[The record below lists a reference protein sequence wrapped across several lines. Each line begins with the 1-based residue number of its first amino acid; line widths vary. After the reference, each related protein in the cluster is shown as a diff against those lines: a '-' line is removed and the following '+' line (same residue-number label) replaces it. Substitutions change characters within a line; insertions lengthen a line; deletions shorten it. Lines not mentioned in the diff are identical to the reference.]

1 MVVYQCKEKRTMKNV
16 SLLTATERAQLP
28 LVISRRAR
36 FKSMIKSSVVNYN
49 KLFSNCL
56 MIQGKAGTG
65 KTTLCETFLEQ
76 LKEDEIIAGV
86 VRVPGHVTPK
96 SMYHVMKDT
105 ATPDKNGK
113 PYVLL
118 LDDVDCLGD
127 EGCLELMK
135 AAFDT
140 KSDTKTNRKVF
151 YMTEDGGRGF
161 KFNGFGI
168 IICNNDFGN
177 KKLSVHQEA
186 LLDRVQQLSIDL
198 QPNDMMIF
206 TTHLLEDYL
215 NDNTDELSDEE
226 IQDVITLFNT
236 DIRRWMEHDAFR
248 KAKVNY
254 SIRLVKK
261 FVDAQKVYG
270 EDWKDF
276 NITYRKLEAACEL
289 SEIQAGIIEN
299 PEDVKVKKARI
310 VKKGNTKSTKKSTK
324 KTSTRG
330 KWDVEP
336 PKDANGRYV
345 DPKTGVPYDKN
356 RQFYLRNK
364 FGKAC

>member
-1 MVVYQCKEKRTMKNV
+1 MKNV

-28 LVISRRAR
+28 LVISRRSR
-36 FKSMIKSSVVNYN
+36 FKSMIKSSVINYN

-76 LKEDEIIAGV
+76 LKEDEVIAGV

-96 SMYHVMKDT
+96 SMYHVMKET
-105 ATPDKNGK
+105 ATPDKSGR
-113 PYVLL
+113 PFVLL

-140 KSDTKTNRKVF
+140 KSDTRTNRKVF

-226 IQDVITLFNT
+226 IQDVINLFNT

-261 FVDAQKVYG
+261 FVDAQRVYG
-270 EDWKDF
+270 NDWKDF
-276 NITYRKLEAACEL
+276 NISYRKLEAACEL
-289 SEIQAGIIEN
+289 DEIQKGVIEN
-299 PEDVKVKKARI
+299 PEDVKNIRKARVVKKASPKTTI
-310 VKKGNTKSTKKSTK
+310 K
-324 KTSTRG
+324 KTSKKVVSKKA
-330 KWDVEP
+330 KWETEP
-336 PKDANGRYV
+336 PKNSDGRYV
-345 DPKTGVPYDKN
+345 DPQTGEVYDRN
-356 RQFYLRNK
+356 VQYYLRNK

>member
-1 MVVYQCKEKRTMKNV
+1 MKNV
-16 SLLTATERAQLP
+16 SLLTAEERAQLP
-28 LVISRRAR
+28 MVISRRAR
-36 FKSMIKSSVVNYN
+36 FKSMIKSSVVNYD

-76 LKEDEIIAGV
+76 LKEDNIIAGTI
-86 VRVPGHVTPK
+86 RVPGHVTPK

-105 ATPDKNGK
+105 ATPDNEGR

-140 KSDTKTNRKVF
+140 KANTPTNRKVF
-151 YMTEDGGRGF
+151 YMTEDGGKGF
-161 KFNGFGI
+161 KFKGFGI

-177 KKLSVHQEA
+177 RKLSVHQEA

-206 TTHLLEDYL
+206 TTHLLEEYINENADGL
-215 NDNTDELSDEE
+215 NEDE
-226 IQDVITLFNT
+226 IQEVINLFNT

-248 KAKVNY
+248 KARVNY
-254 SIRLVKK
+254 SIRLIKK

-270 EDWKDF
+270 DDWKYF
-276 NITYRKLEAACEL
+276 NVTYRKLEAACEL
-289 SEIQAGIIEN
+289 SEIQAGVIEN
-299 PEDVKVKKARI
+299 PEDVKVRKARV
-310 VKKGNTKSTKKSTK
+310 VKKGEKKSTKKSTK
-324 KTSTRG
+324 KASKKSTTRG

-336 PKDANGRYV
+336 PKDEKGRYV

>member
-1 MVVYQCKEKRTMKNV
+1 MKNV

-28 LVISRRAR
+28 LVISRRSR
-36 FKSMIKSSVVNYN
+36 FKSMIKSSVINYN

-76 LKEDEIIAGV
+76 LKEDEVIAGV

-140 KSDTKTNRKVF
+140 KSDTRTNRKVF

-226 IQDVITLFNT
+226 IQDVVNLFNT

-254 SIRLVKK
+254 SIRLIKK

-270 EDWKDF
+270 ADWKDF
-276 NITYRKLEAACEL
+276 NITYNRLEAACQM
-289 SEIQAGIIEN
+289 SEIEN
-299 PEDVKVKKARI
+299 GEISTPEQVKTTKARI
-310 VKKGNTKSTKKSTK
+310 VKKANTSNTRIEKEPKK
-324 KTSTRG
+324 
-330 KWDVEP
+330 
-336 PKDANGRYV
+336 
-345 DPKTGVPYDKN
+345 DKN
-356 RQFYLRNK
+356 GHYIDPNTGKPYSRSMQYYIKKK
-364 FGKAC
+364 FAA